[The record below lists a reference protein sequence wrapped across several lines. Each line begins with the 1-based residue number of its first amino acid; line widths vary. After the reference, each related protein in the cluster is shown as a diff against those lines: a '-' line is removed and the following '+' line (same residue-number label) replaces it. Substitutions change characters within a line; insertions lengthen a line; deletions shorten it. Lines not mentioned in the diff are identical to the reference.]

1 MRVILMIAA
10 LPLSLLAFIA
20 AFGIL
25 VSLLNESSKLMGE
38 SFIAFILSSVALFL
52 ITKFDKKSDSENISA
67 AHKNS
72 VTPEERLSKKD
83 EIEILREPR
92 VLGVSHEKL
101 DMNSGLTINLPEY
114 VRVAGVSHTNK
125 EGPSRQECIYKLS
138 EGDRIWLERD
148 SSNPYDRNAI
158 RVMTTH
164 GQIGYIPRE
173 HAASLTRVEIK
184 NIRASFASKG
194 RATNGLWGCTIKLI
208 AQEKSKASSLQEKN
222 ENKNNYSTALLKDG
236 RAYPHL
242 LLLQELDSHAAEVF
256 SLEDGIKIIHSS
268 LGEGEIIE
276 IQGRSNARALLTVKY
291 ASETCKHTSDIFS
304 SPYIASIP
312 MSVSMKDTALWKY
325 LALLPSAK
333 PHEKTKLSA
342 LTISTELDFDDHP
355 FGGLSSIEVEYI
367 MDNESS
373 TDFADYEDQDNG
385 YDDVNSYWHEY
396 HKHD

>member
-1 MRVILMIAA
+1 MRIFLIIAA
-10 LPLSLLAFIA
+10 LPFGLLAFIA
-20 AFGIL
+20 AFGVL
-25 VSLLNESSKLMGE
+25 VSLLNGSSKLMWE
-38 SFIAFILSSVALFL
+38 SFTALIVSSAALFL
-52 ITKFDKKSDSENISA
+52 ITKLDKKSDSEDISA
-67 AHKNS
+67 GHKNS
-72 VTPEERLSKKD
+72 AASEERLPKKD
-83 EIEILREPR
+83 EMEIPREPR
-92 VLGVSHEKL
+92 VLGVVHEKMDL
-101 DMNSGLTINLPEY
+101 DSGLTINVPEY
-114 VRVAGVSHTNK
+114 VRVAGVSHANR
-125 EGPSRQECIYKLS
+125 EGPTRQECICKIS

-148 SSNPYDRNAI
+148 SSNPYDTNAI

-173 HAASLTRVEIK
+173 HAASLACVETK

-194 RATNGLWGCTIKLI
+194 RATNGLWGCTIKLS
-208 AQEKSKASSLQEKN
+208 AQEKPKTSSLHAKN

-276 IQGRSNARALLTVKY
+276 IQGRSDARALLTVKY

-304 SPYIASIP
+304 SPYIANIP
-312 MSVSMKDTALWKY
+312 MSFSMKDTALWKY

-333 PHEKTKLSA
+333 PYEKIKLSD
-342 LTISTELDFDDHP
+342 LTISTDFDDDP
-355 FGGLSSIEVEYI
+355 FSGLSTIEIEYI
-367 MDNESS
+367 MGNEPS

-385 YDDVNSYWHEY
+385 YDGVDSYWHEY